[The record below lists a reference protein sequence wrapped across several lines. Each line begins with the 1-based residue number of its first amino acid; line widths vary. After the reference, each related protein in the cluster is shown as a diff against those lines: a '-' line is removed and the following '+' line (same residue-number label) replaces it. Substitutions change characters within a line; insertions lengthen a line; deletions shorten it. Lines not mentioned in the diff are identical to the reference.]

1 MTDETWQAVC
11 DFDELEVDRGVAALV
26 HGQAVAIFRT
36 ARDQVYALA
45 NQDPYSRS
53 SVLARGIVGRKAG
66 VDFVASPVHRHS
78 FDLATGHCLEE
89 PGVQVAVYD
98 VRIIDGAVQ
107 VGGRRERTPPE
118 RPIRR
123 SRRQRSAVR
132 RPELSRWPP
141 RPRRGQ

>member
-1 MTDETWQAVC
+1 MSDDTWQAVC
-11 DFDELEVDRGVAALV
+11 DLEQLEVDRGVAALV

-36 ARDQVYALA
+36 ARDEVRALA

-53 SVLARGIVGRKAG
+53 SVLARGIVGRRGG
-66 VDFVASPVHRHS
+66 VDFVALPGHRHS
-78 FDLATGHCLEE
+78 FDLATGQCRED

-98 VRIIDGAVQ
+98 VRVVDGAVQ
-107 VGGRRERTPPE
+107 VGARRERTPVD
-118 RPIRR
+118 RSLRR
-123 SRRQRSAVR
+123 ARRAKAAVR